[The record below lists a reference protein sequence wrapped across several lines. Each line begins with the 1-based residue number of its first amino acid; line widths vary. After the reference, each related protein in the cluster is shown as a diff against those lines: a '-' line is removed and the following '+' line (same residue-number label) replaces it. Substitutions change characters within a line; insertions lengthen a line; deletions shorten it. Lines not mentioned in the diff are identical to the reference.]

1 MTTVNATPVYPTV
14 NSTLSALSANG
25 TQNSQNIIFSVVAG
39 FAAFF
44 SIFGLI
50 GNAIVIWVLTF
61 KMKRNKYTVYILN
74 LAIADFIY
82 LFFDAVVMLL
92 LVDKMLNAR
101 NPSSKTLQ
109 ALEII
114 YDFGYTAGMLFLTAI
129 SIERCLSVLFPI
141 WHKCYRPKHLSTW
154 ACGFLWLFGA
164 LLSLLDNFV
173 CPANDFNKNT
183 YQCTAMQIFASVLTF
198 AIIVPLMVMS
208 SFTLIHVVR
217 TTSKKCR
224 PPKIYVAI
232 IITVLVFLISVIPIK
247 VLWILLYFKLFPN
260 NFHSVALF
268 FASTYCTMFNSS
280 ANPFIYFFVGRQKM
294 KRFSSS
300 VNEALSRVFK
310 EDETDQSTEYY
321 TESNSTIST
330 LN

>member
-1 MTTVNATPVYPTV
+1 MTTVNATMVYSTV
-14 NSTLSALSANG
+14 NSTLSVLRANN
-25 TQNSQNIIFSVVAG
+25 TQNSQNIGYSIVAS

-50 GNAIVIWVLTF
+50 GNAIVIWVLTV

-92 LVDKMLNAR
+92 FVDRLLNIR
-101 NPSSKTLQ
+101 HPSSKTFQ
-109 ALEII
+109 ALETI
-114 YDFGYTAGMLFLTAI
+114 YDFGYSAGMLFLTAI

-154 ACGFLWLFGA
+154 ACGFLWFIGA

-173 CPANDFNKNT
+173 CPANDFTMNT
-183 YQCTAMQIFASVLTF
+183 HQCTAIQIFNSVFTF

-232 IITVLVFLISVIPIK
+232 IITVLVFLVSVVPIK
-247 VLWILLYFKLFPN
+247 VLWILLYFKLFPSN
-260 NFHSVALF
+260 IYSIALF
-268 FASTYCTMFNSS
+268 FASTYCTVFNSS
-280 ANPFIYFFVGRQKM
+280 VNPFIYFFVGRQKM

-321 TESNSTIST
+321 TESNSTMST

>member
-1 MTTVNATPVYPTV
+1 MTTVNATTAFSTV
-14 NSTLSALSANG
+14 NSTLSALITNG
-25 TQNSQNIIFSVVAG
+25 TQNSQNIMFSVVAS

-82 LFFDAVVMLL
+82 LFFDAVFMLL
-92 LVDKMLNAR
+92 LVVRMLSTRQPAR
-101 NPSSKTLQ
+101 MLIQ
-109 ALEII
+109 AIEII
-114 YDFGYTAGMLFLTAI
+114 YDLGYTAGMLFLTAI
-129 SIERCLSVLFPI
+129 SIERCLSVVFPI

-154 ACGFLWLFGA
+154 TCGFLWFFGTLF
-164 LLSLLDNFV
+164 SLLDNFV
-173 CPANDFNKNT
+173 CPANGFNQNT
-183 YQCTAMQIFASVLTF
+183 HQCTALQIFISVLTF
-198 AIIVPLMVMS
+198 AIIVPVMVMS

-232 IITVLVFLISVIPIK
+232 IITVLVFLISVVPIK
-247 VLWILLYFKLFPN
+247 VLWLLLYFKLFPN
-260 NFHSVALF
+260 NFHSLALF
-268 FASTYCTMFNSS
+268 FASNYCTMFNSS
-280 ANPFIYFFVGRQKM
+280 ANPFIYFFVGRQKT
-294 KRFSSS
+294 KRFSST

-310 EDETDQSTEYY
+310 EEETEQSTEYY
-321 TESNSTIST
+321 TESNATIST